1 MVKKIIFPVTNA
13 VKREKL
19 RDLIIDS
26 VADYMNADIVTKTI
40 AVLEVTYPDNRQD
53 LDVLFLAI
61 LHNLEK
67 EKK

>member
-26 VADYMNADIVTKTI
+26 VADYMNADIVVKTI

-67 EKK
+67 EKR

>member
-26 VADYMNADIVTKTI
+26 IADYMNADIVTKTI
-40 AVLEVTYPDNRQD
+40 AVLEVTYPEDRQD